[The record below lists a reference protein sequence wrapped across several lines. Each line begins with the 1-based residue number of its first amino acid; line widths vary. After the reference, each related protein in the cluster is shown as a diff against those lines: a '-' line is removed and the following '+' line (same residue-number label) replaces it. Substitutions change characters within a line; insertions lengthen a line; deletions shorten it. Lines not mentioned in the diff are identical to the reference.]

1 MDIIIVLAAL
11 GILGYVLYTM
21 FFKKA
26 KAQIVDSKKE
36 TEIKTPERD
45 HANERDQKEVQ
56 EPKKR
61 ADEDKRREQ
70 KEDDH

>member
-1 MDIIIVLAAL
+1 MDILIVLAAL

-26 KAQIVDSKKE
+26 KTQIVDSKKDA
-36 TEIKTPERD
+36 EIKTPERD
-45 HANERDQKEVQ
+45 KKQVQ

-61 ADEDKRREQ
+61 AHEDKRREQ
-70 KEDDH
+70 KEDDD